1 MKNNLLEADFAT
13 YFKNYIAMVEEDEV
27 LKALKKS
34 TKQFKKLLQQ
44 INEENAHYRYAEDK
58 WSIKE
63 MILHIID
70 TERIFNY
77 RALCFARNEQQALPG
92 FNHDEYVKYSNAD
105 NRTLKSLRK
114 EFFAVRKATYLLF
127 KSFDEAMLQKE
138 GVMNGNKLSV
148 LGIGFVIAG
157 HQQHH
162 INVLNEKYLC
172 P

>member
-13 YFKNYIAMVEEDEV
+13 YFKNYIAMVEEEEV

-44 INEENAHYRYAEDK
+44 INEENAHYRYAEGK

-114 EFFAVRKATYLLF
+114 EFFAVRKTTYLLF

>member
-13 YFKNYIAMVEEDEV
+13 YFKNYIAMVEEEEI

>member
-44 INEENAHYRYAEDK
+44 INEENAHYRYAEGK

-105 NRTLKSLRK
+105 NRSLKSLRK

>member
-13 YFKNYIAMVEEDEV
+13 YFKNYIAMVEEEEV

-105 NRTLKSLRK
+105 NRSLKSLRK

>member
-1 MKNNLLEADFAT
+1 MKNNLLEADFAA
-13 YFKNYIAMVEEDEV
+13 YFKNYIAMVEEEEV

-44 INEENAHYRYAEDK
+44 INEENAHYRYAEGK

-105 NRTLKSLRK
+105 NRSLKSLRK

-127 KSFDEAMLQKE
+127 KSFDEAMLQKD